1 MARGLFCFPITLSV
15 RPSVGLCSGSLPV
28 IISFHAPIRELVVTD
43 CFLRKHRISKA
54 GSGKA
59 SPRYQRIE
67 AIFVLSFLPR
77 LCVEINFIGIAWN
90 KNVGSNIVT

>member
-1 MARGLFCFPITLSV
+1 MRLSENLLF
-15 RPSVGLCSGSLPV
+15 
-28 IISFHAPIRELVVTD
+28 TD

-90 KNVGSNIVT
+90 KNVGNLKIVTQIHS